1 VYVDRFTDLLEL
13 LGTDRRR
20 RVLWPSSVAVEH
32 DVAGMAEYADAKR
45 AGEAA
50 CERLAAADAELR
62 IEMPRF
68 PRLLTD
74 QTTSFVPVE
83 FGDAAV
89 EVLAA
94 LRRLTG

>member
-1 VYVDRFTDLLEL
+1 
-13 LGTDRRR
+13 
-20 RVLWPSSVAVEH
+20 
-32 DVAGMAEYADAKR
+32 
-45 AGEAA
+45 
-50 CERLAAADAELR
+50 
-62 IEMPRF
+62 MPRF